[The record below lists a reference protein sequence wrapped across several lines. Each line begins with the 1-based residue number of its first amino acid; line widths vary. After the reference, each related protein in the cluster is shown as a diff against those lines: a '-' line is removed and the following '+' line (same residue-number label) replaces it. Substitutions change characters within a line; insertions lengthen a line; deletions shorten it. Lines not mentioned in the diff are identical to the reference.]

1 MNGILMTPSGANK
14 INSQVRSQLYSRIFV
29 GCSFSQCLTLT
40 FQEQLCFQS
49 KLSKVFVHVSRCLIY
64 KVHRCFRS
72 LFKKRSGG
80 LFHGNVS
87 PRRDFSSLALRSLFV
102 KNFFRLFSNRYAVST
117 NCPERAWL
125 FYQSFSRMS
134 TLFFDFFK
142 IFFESQDIVSEV
154 EIAPKI

>member
-1 MNGILMTPSGANK
+1 MPKILHPLNHSLLAITHEFLRWLFFTISAFTD
-14 INSQVRSQLYSRIFV
+14 IFQNNFLLQNCPW
-29 GCSFSQCLTLT
+29 CSL
-40 FQEQLCFQS
+40 
-49 KLSKVFVHVSRCLIY
+49 HVSRCLIY

-87 PRRDFSSLALRSLFV
+87 PRRDFSSLALRSSFV

-117 NCPERAWL
+117 NCPERAWI

>member
-1 MNGILMTPSGANK
+1 MNGILMTSYEANK
-14 INSQVRSQLYSRIFV
+14 INSLSSLSAILKNFRWLF
-29 GCSFSQCLTLT
+29 FLQCFTLT
-40 FQEQLCFQS
+40 FQNN
-49 KLSKVFVHVSRCLIY
+49 FVSIKIVQGVSHVSRCLIY

-80 LFHGNVS
+80 LFRGNAP
-87 PRRDFSSLALRSLFV
+87 PRRDFSILALRSSFV

-125 FYQSFSRMS
+125 FYQSFARMS

-142 IFFESQDIVSEV
+142 IFFGSQEIVSQV
-154 EIAPKI
+154 EKAPKIL

>member
-1 MNGILMTPSGANK
+1 MNGILMTPSGVNK

-29 GCSFSQCLTLT
+29 GCSFTQCFDIDISRTTL
-40 FQEQLCFQS
+40 FSIKIVQGVS
-49 KLSKVFVHVSRCLIY
+49 HVSRCLIY

-87 PRRDFSSLALRSLFV
+87 PRRDFSSLALRSSFV